1 MRDTSDENESTRAA
15 LAAHLEEWGLRHF
28 TSDAAYFA
36 WQRQVVSATDLN
48 RLHDCIARKQASGAG
63 PTEETAF
70 YDATAEPALVPT
82 LYSQRYE
89 YYLAVGPRVAARI
102 APART
107 VLDFGCGIGILTTFF
122 ARQYP
127 ERRFVGIDRSTASIE
142 YARRRAADLKLT
154 NVEFFS
160 GDLDREAAP
169 GLYDLV
175 VSTHALLQAEQD
187 SGIPSDRWDT
197 FARSQ
202 DATRQERFEERTGLV
217 PRLDRLVDL
226 LSDPGRMLVFEKT
239 RLLARRVPF
248 QRALAARGFS
258 LLEPPE
264 PICYAL
270 VEEVAEDG
278 PFYVLGRRARADGG
292 EWSESPEDD
301 DSAPVNLDSVR
312 RRPRMGEDPLYENHT
327 ASAQRL
333 WQSLPD
339 RRVLREFTR
348 QGSDGRQLHAELGTT
363 QDLLYLYVANTFD
376 QRQLILIEQA
386 RARVLDAYYGE
397 IEKGG

>member
-1 MRDTSDENESTRAA
+1 MRETTDESQTTRSA
-15 LAAHLEEWGLRHF
+15 LIAHLEEWGLRHF

-36 WQRQVVSATDLN
+36 WQRQVMSAADLN
-48 RLHDCIARKQASGAG
+48 RLHACIAGKQAPSAG
-63 PTEETAF
+63 TAEETAF
-70 YDATAEPALVPT
+70 YDAMAVPELVPA

-89 YYLAVGPRVAARI
+89 YYLAVGSRLSVRI

-107 VLDFGCGIGILTTFF
+107 VMDFGCGIGILTTFF

-127 ERRFVGIDRSTASIE
+127 EQRFVGMDRSTASIE
-142 YARRRAADLKLT
+142 YARRRAADLKLA

-160 GDLDREAAP
+160 GDLDREAVH

-187 SGIPSDRWDT
+187 PGIPSDRWDT
-197 FARSQ
+197 FARGQ
-202 DATRQERFEERTGLV
+202 DAVRQTRFEERTGLV

-226 LSDPGRMLVFEKT
+226 LSDTGRMLVFEKA

-248 QRALAARGFS
+248 QRALAARGLT
-258 LLEPPE
+258 LLESPE

-270 VEEVAEDG
+270 VEEVTEDG
-278 PFYVLGRRARADGG
+278 PFYVVGRRAGSDGG
-292 EWSESPEDD
+292 DWSESPEDE
-301 DSAPVNLDSVR
+301 DSTPINLDSVKR
-312 RRPRMGEDPLYENHT
+312 CPKVGEDPLYENHT

-339 RRVLREFTR
+339 RRVVREFTR
-348 QGSDGRQLHAELGTT
+348 QGSEGRQLHAELGRT
-363 QDLLYLYVANTFD
+363 QDLCYLYVANTFD

-386 RARVLDAYYGE
+386 RERVLDAYYGE
-397 IEKGG
+397 IEKG